1 VVYAR
6 FNLGKA
12 LATLGVGME
21 FVKSDGISDA
31 LSMSRALSPAE
42 LGQLNS
48 AVGELYANFTAK
60 VAAGRGLDSVQTE
73 AMARGRVW
81 SGVAAGRGGLIDE
94 LGGLDKAIELARER
108 AGIKAEERH
117 EIVLFPAPGLLA
129 GIRTITGS
137 ARVPWGIGLAA
148 ETIGVPGR
156 WAPAML
162 GLLVRG
168 GALLFCP
175 LF

>member
-1 VVYAR
+1 
-6 FNLGKA
+6 
-12 LATLGVGME
+12 
-21 FVKSDGISDA
+21 
-31 LSMSRALSPAE
+31 
-42 LGQLNS
+42 
-48 AVGELYANFTAK
+48 
-60 VAAGRGLDSVQTE
+60 
-73 AMARGRVW
+73 MARGRVW

-117 EIVLFPAPGLLA
+117 EIVLFPAPGILA
-129 GIRTITGS
+129 GIRTMTGS